1 MSGIVRGLGGS
12 ISDRQLFFTVG
23 ILLLCGVFG
32 SDARK
37 EFKRDARK
45 EQANYAHEHFTL
57 ATRYLYFPAFLDSAT
72 RKSLESDRRLSF
84 RIHGKRQIH
93 LADHRAKLWAHDD
106 GELVYWNIEKHLW
119 KCSTERNEVTEL
131 PAKLSDVKVGKT
143 LKSWRAEPR
152 PINCTHISDCSCKSN
167 WPMTCGRH
175 ILRSNF
181 TELLRRR
188 GLGRTDELEE
198 LVAMASTSIKDAIA
212 KAKRDDRWTWDEVP
226 RVPVAAPTLIAYGEP
241 IQGETVAQFRKRWNA
256 TLSPT
261 EKKELRPLSDFVMMK
276 SRRPLTDDLPAV
288 PDRRTKVS
296 NTKQPMTP
304 KQEETFLALQ
314 KQLTV
319 QETAKLCISLNVR
332 PLDAAR
338 LTKQSYPA
346 IRKAV
351 VRLNAEKRKN
361 DVLILR
367 VPVGHQDE
375 SQVA

>member
-1 MSGIVRGLGGS
+1 MNNQRM
-12 ISDRQLFFTVG
+12 FFAVG
-23 ILLLCGVFG
+23 ILFLCGVFG
-32 SDARK
+32 AVDYAK
-37 EFKRDARK
+37 FNRDVRA
-45 EQANYAHEHFTL
+45 EQKKSAEELFTL
-57 ATRYLYFPAFLDSAT
+57 ATRYLYFPAFVDSAT
-72 RKSLESDRRLSF
+72 RRKLENNSWLSF
-84 RIHGKRQIH
+84 RIHGKAQIH
-93 LADHRAKLWAHDD
+93 LADHPKKLWAHDD

-119 KCSTERNEVTEL
+119 KFTTELNEATEL
-131 PAKLSDVKVGKT
+131 PARLWDIKFGKKLGKT

-152 PINCTHISDCSCKSN
+152 PINCKHISDCSCKSN

-175 ILRSNF
+175 ILRSTF

-198 LVAMASTSIKDAIA
+198 LVAMASPSIKDAIT
-212 KAKRDDRWTWDEVP
+212 KAQRDDRWTDEVP
-226 RVPVAAPTLIAYGEP
+226 RVPVVAPEPIAYGEP
-241 IQGETVAQFRKRWNA
+241 IQGETVAQFWKRWNA
-256 TLSPT
+256 TLTPT
-261 EKKELRPLSDFVMMK
+261 ERKELAVLRDDIMNNQRAPLS
-276 SRRPLTDDLPAV
+276 DDLPAV

-314 KQLTV
+314 KQMTV

-338 LTKQSYPA
+338 LTKQSYSA

-367 VPVGHQDE
+367 VHVGHQE